1 MGIKKDCVMREMV
14 DGDLSLVLEWRNA
27 PDVRKNMYTSHEI
40 TLDEHRVW
48 FESVKNDGRKKYFV
62 FEVN

>member
-40 TLDEHRVW
+40 TLDEHRS
-48 FESVKNDGRKKYFV
+48 EEHTSVYQS
-62 FEVN
+62 